1 MPVNGRQKGSKAE
14 REIAVL
20 LAGWWSKVE
29 PDAIWKRTPLSGGWA
44 DAGTRAGFNASGD
57 LMTTAQHF
65 PFCVEVKKRE
75 AWSVDAFMKTP
86 KKSPVMAW
94 WDQAIVQAN
103 EMSKEPLLIF
113 AKNRQPW
120 RVLMIE
126 TNVLYADFG
135 LTPLVRFFTST
146 QKKRTVVVCFELS
159 SLLELDP
166 HIFALQITQ
175 PR

>member
-57 LMTTAQHF
+57 LMTTAQQF

-94 WDQAIVQAN
+94 WDQAIIQAK

-120 RVLMIE
+120 RILMNENTVI
-126 TNVLYADFG
+126 YKGFG
-135 LTPLVRFFTST
+135 ITPLVRFSRIMN
-146 QKKRTVVVCFELS
+146 KKRTNIVGFELS

-166 HIFALQITQ
+166 YLFALQITQ

>member
-1 MPVNGRQKGSKAE
+1 MPVNGRKKGSKAE

-44 DAGTRAGFNASGD
+44 DAGAHAGFNASGD
-57 LMTTAQHF
+57 LMTTAVHF

-75 AWSVDAFMKTP
+75 AWSVDAFMKNP

-103 EMSKEPLLIF
+103 EMNKLPLLIF

-120 RVLMIE
+120 RVLLREFDHIE
-126 TNVLYADFG
+126 AVFG
-135 LTPLVRFFTST
+135 LTPSTRFSRIVN
-146 QKKRTVVVCFELS
+146 KKRAAVVCYELS
-159 SLLELDP
+159 YLLDLSP
-166 HIFALQITQ
+166 HHFIGAH

>member
-75 AWSVDAFMKTP
+75 AWSVDAFVKSP

-94 WDQAIVQAN
+94 WDQAIVQAK
-103 EMSKEPLLIF
+103 EMSKLPLLIF
-113 AKNRQPW
+113 SKNRQPW
-120 RVLMIE
+120 RVLLHEFDHIE
-126 TNVLYADFG
+126 AIFG
-135 LTPLVRFFTST
+135 LTPITRFSRIVN
-146 QKKRTVVVCFELS
+146 KKRASVVCYELS
-159 SLLELDP
+159 ILLDVN
-166 HIFALQITQ
+166 
-175 PR
+175 PRLFVGAHPR